1 MLRKNA
7 LWTKVS
13 NILQGSLSP
22 QEAKVRW
29 KYLRD
34 NYIENYPQK
43 FVYIPSG
50 SVATAANTNTEK
62 KSKFQYYELMRFL
75 DDSLQTRL

>member
-1 MLRKNA
+1 SIAYR
-7 LWTKVS
+7 T
-13 NILQGSLSP
+13 LQ
-22 QEAKVRW
+22 ARW

-34 NYIENYPQK
+34 NYIK
-43 FVYIPSG
+43 ARKKIRAYISSG
-50 SVATAANTNTEK
+50 SAATAANTEN